1 MNVWLSLLGMYRYDN
16 SLFDELVLP
25 PQVVRSDLINN
36 LLVETAELEV
46 IYPDP
51 EIMRQIIGSWSRAR
65 LHAWERIAD
74 VLFKDYDPFI
84 NIQRDEVRT
93 IQTTNS
99 NTQTNDITRTDNL
112 TQTQDITRTDNLSE
126 SQDITRTDNL
136 TQTTEVSAF
145 DANTFTNRDKVTNG
159 GTQRNAGTRANTGT
173 VRDAGSL
180 ANTGTVRNAGTVSD
194 NGNSLVTEHFHL
206 EGDSAI
212 TDAQDVARKEIE
224 LRSRYE
230 LDDYIIN
237 DFKNRFCLLV
247 Y

>member
-1 MNVWLSLLGMYRYDN
+1 MKSWLSLLGLYRYDN
-16 SLFDELVLP
+16 TIFDELVVP
-25 PQVVRSDLINN
+25 AEVVKSDLIQN

-65 LHAWERIAD
+65 LNVWNRIAL
-74 VLFKDYDPFI
+74 VLYKNYDPFI
-84 NIQRDEVRT
+84 NITRDETRT
-93 IQTTNS
+93 I
-99 NTQTNDITRTDNL
+99 NTSGDN
-112 TQTQDITRTDNLSE
+112 T
-126 SQDITRTDNL
+126 SQ
-136 TQTTEVSAF
+136 VSAW
-145 DANTFTNRDKVTNG
+145 DSDTFTNREK
-159 GTQRNAGTRANTGT
+159 NTGGST
-173 VRDAGSL
+173 VIETL
-180 ANTGTVRNAGTVSD
+180 HV
-194 NGNSLVTEHFHL
+194 

-212 TDAQDVARKEIE
+212 TDAQDVARKEVE

>member
-1 MNVWLSLLGMYRYDN
+1 MKSWLSLLGLYRYDN
-16 SLFDELVLP
+16 TIFDELVVP
-25 PQVVRSDLINN
+25 AEVVKSDLIQN

-65 LHAWERIAD
+65 INVWNRIAL
-74 VLFKDYDPFI
+74 VLYKNYDPFI
-84 NIQRDEVRT
+84 NITRDETRT
-93 IQTTNS
+93 I
-99 NTQTNDITRTDNL
+99 NTSGDN
-112 TQTQDITRTDNLSE
+112 T
-126 SQDITRTDNL
+126 SQ
-136 TQTTEVSAF
+136 VSAW
-145 DANTFTNRDKVTNG
+145 DSDTFTNREK
-159 GTQRNAGTRANTGT
+159 NTG
-173 VRDAGSL
+173 GS
-180 ANTGTVRNAGTVSD
+180 T
-194 NGNSLVTEHFHL
+194 VTETLHV

-212 TDAQDVARKEIE
+212 TDAQDVARKEVE

>member
-1 MNVWLSLLGMYRYDN
+1 MNAWLSLLGMYRYDN
-16 SLFDELVLP
+16 NLFDELVLP
-25 PQVVRSDLINN
+25 HQVVRSDLINN

-46 IYPDP
+46 IYPDS

-65 LHAWERIAD
+65 LHVWERIAD
-74 VLFKDYDPFI
+74 VLYKDYDPFI

-99 NTQTNDITRTDNL
+99 NTQTNDLTRTDNITQTQDVTRTDNL
-112 TQTQDITRTDNLSE
+112 N
-126 SQDITRTDNL
+126 
-136 TQTTEVSAF
+136 QTTEISAF
-145 DANTFTNRDKVTNG
+145 DANTFTNRDKITNG
-159 GTQRNAGTRANTGT
+159 GTQRNAGSVANTGT
-173 VRDAGSL
+173 VK
-180 ANTGTVRNAGTVSD
+180 NAGTVSD

>member
-1 MNVWLSLLGMYRYDN
+1 MKSWLSLLGLYRYDN
-16 SLFDELVLP
+16 TIFDELVVP
-25 PQVVRSDLINN
+25 AEVNKSDLIQN

-65 LHAWERIAD
+65 INVWNRIAL
-74 VLFKDYDPFI
+74 VLYKNYDPFI
-84 NIQRDEVRT
+84 NITRDETRT
-93 IQTTNS
+93 I
-99 NTQTNDITRTDNL
+99 NTSGDNV
-112 TQTQDITRTDNLSE
+112 
-126 SQDITRTDNL
+126 SQ
-136 TQTTEVSAF
+136 VSAW
-145 DANTFTNRDKVTNG
+145 DSNNFTNREK
-159 GTQRNAGTRANTGT
+159 NTG
-173 VRDAGSL
+173 GS
-180 ANTGTVRNAGTVSD
+180 T
-194 NGNSLVTEHFHL
+194 VTETLHV

-212 TDAQDVARKEIE
+212 TDAQDVAMKEVE

>member
-1 MNVWLSLLGMYRYDN
+1 MMSWMSLLGLYRVDN
-16 SLFDELVLP
+16 DLFNELVLP
-25 PQVVRSDLINN
+25 TQVVRDDLINN

-51 EIMRQIIGSWSRAR
+51 EIMRQIIGTWSRAR
-65 LHAWERIAD
+65 LTVWNRVAL
-74 VLFKDYDPFI
+74 VLTKNYDPFI
-84 NIQRDEVRT
+84 NIQRDETRT
-93 IQTTNS
+93 IQTYST
-99 NTQTNDITRTDNL
+99 NTQSNDITRTDNI
-112 TQTQDITRTDNLSE
+112 TQTQDVTRTDNL
-126 SQDITRTDNL
+126 N
-136 TQTTEVSAF
+136 QTTEVSAF
-145 DANTFTNRDKVTNG
+145 DANTFTNRDKITNG
-159 GTQRNAGTRANTGT
+159 GTQRNAGS
-173 VRDAGSL
+173 V

-194 NGNSLVTEHFHL
+194 NGNSTVTETYHM

>member
-1 MNVWLSLLGMYRYDN
+1 MKSWLSLLGLYRYDN
-16 SLFDELVLP
+16 TIFDELVVP
-25 PQVVRSDLINN
+25 AEVVKSDLIQN

-65 LHAWERIAD
+65 LNVWKRIAL
-74 VLFKDYDPFI
+74 VLYKNYDPFI
-84 NIQRDEVRT
+84 NITRDETRT
-93 IQTTNS
+93 I
-99 NTQTNDITRTDNL
+99 NTEGDN
-112 TQTQDITRTDNLSE
+112 I
-126 SQDITRTDNL
+126 SQ
-136 TQTTEVSAF
+136 VSAW
-145 DANTFTNRDKVTNG
+145 DSSSFTNREK
-159 GTQRNAGTRANTGT
+159 NTG
-173 VRDAGSL
+173 GS
-180 ANTGTVRNAGTVSD
+180 T
-194 NGNSLVTEHFHL
+194 VTETLHV

-212 TDAQDVARKEIE
+212 TDAQDVARKEVE